1 MRWRN
6 DGFSKTAAIA
16 ELSPGPPPNGRGA
29 VRPGCYDPP
38 AMKILVVD
46 DHPLYRSGVAYTL
59 QNTELGVEVVECSS
73 LEAAFE
79 RLDAGPAFD
88 LMILDLHMPG
98 YQGLDSVRT
107 VRSRRPEVP
116 VLVLSGSEDPAIV
129 RECIELGAFGFVP
142 KSAPADQFHAALKL
156 VLSGGVYLPP
166 TSLSVGSPATRAQQ
180 DAWTRLG
187 AHLTERQRQVLLGI
201 VQGKP
206 NKVIARDLGL
216 SDTTVKSHVAHI
228 LDALVVSNRT
238 EAVYALARA
247 GLSIRDLEASAS

>member
-1 MRWRN
+1 MN
-6 DGFSKTAAIA
+6 
-16 ELSPGPPPNGRGA
+16 
-29 VRPGCYDPP
+29 
-38 AMKILVVD
+38 ILVVD

-59 QNTELGVEVVECSS
+59 QSSGQDIQVVECPAVD
-73 LEAAFE
+73 AALA
-79 RLDAGPAFD
+79 RLDAGLQAD
-88 LMILDLHMPG
+88 LMILDLQMPG
-98 YQGLDSVRT
+98 YSDLDSLNA

-116 VLVLSGSEDPAIV
+116 VLVLSANDDPGVV
-129 RECIELGAFGFVP
+129 RRCIDGGAFGFVP
-142 KSAPADQFHAALKL
+142 KSAPSEQFNAALAL
-156 VLSGGVYLPP
+156 VLSGGIYLPP
-166 TSLSVGSPATRAQQ
+166 TSLSVGRPASKAQQ

-187 AHLTERQRQVLLGI
+187 ARLTDRQRQVLIGI

-247 GLSIRDLEASAS
+247 GLSLRDLETAPPAF

>member
-1 MRWRN
+1 MN
-6 DGFSKTAAIA
+6 
-16 ELSPGPPPNGRGA
+16 
-29 VRPGCYDPP
+29 
-38 AMKILVVD
+38 ILVVD
-46 DHPLYRSGVAYTL
+46 DHPLYRSGVVYTL
-59 QNTELGVEVVECSS
+59 QNTGMEVRVVECSS
-73 LEAAFE
+73 LESAFQ
-79 RLDAGPAFD
+79 RLDSGQQAD
-88 LMILDLHMPG
+88 LMILDLQMPG
-98 YQGLDSVRT
+98 YSGLDSVRA
-107 VRSRRPEVP
+107 VRARRPDVP
-116 VLVLSGSEDPAIV
+116 VLVLSGTEDPAIV

-142 KSAPADQFHAALKL
+142 KSAPSDQFHAALKL

-166 TSLSVGSPATRAQQ
+166 TSLSVGAPATRAQQ
-180 DAWTRLG
+180 DAWSRLG

-247 GLSIRDLEASAS
+247 GLSIRDLQGSSSDALL

>member
-1 MRWRN
+1 MN
-6 DGFSKTAAIA
+6 
-16 ELSPGPPPNGRGA
+16 
-29 VRPGCYDPP
+29 
-38 AMKILVVD
+38 ILVVD

-59 QNTELGVEVVECSS
+59 QNTGMEVSVVECSS
-73 LEAAFE
+73 LDAAFQRIDE
-79 RLDAGPAFD
+79 GLQVD
-88 LMILDLHMPG
+88 LMILDLQMPG
-98 YQGLDSVRT
+98 YSGLDSVRT
-107 VRSRRPEVP
+107 VRGRRPELP
-116 VLVLSGSEDPAIV
+116 VLVLSGTEDPAIV
-129 RECIELGAFGFVP
+129 RECIDLGAFGFVP
-142 KSAPADQFHAALKL
+142 KSAPSDQFHAALKL

-166 TSLSVGSPATRAQQ
+166 TSLSVGSPVTRAQQ
-180 DAWTRLG
+180 DAWSRLG

-247 GLSIRDLEASAS
+247 GLSIRDLQASSPNTNQVS

>member
-1 MRWRN
+1 MN
-6 DGFSKTAAIA
+6 
-16 ELSPGPPPNGRGA
+16 
-29 VRPGCYDPP
+29 
-38 AMKILVVD
+38 ILVVD
-46 DHPLYRSGVAYTL
+46 DHPLYRSGVVYTL
-59 QNTELGVEVVECSS
+59 QNTGMDVRVVECSS
-73 LEAAFE
+73 LDSAFQ
-79 RLDAGPAFD
+79 RLDSGQQAD
-88 LMILDLHMPG
+88 LMILDLQMPG
-98 YQGLDSVRT
+98 YSGLDSVRA
-107 VRSRRPEVP
+107 VRSRRPDVP
-116 VLVLSGSEDPAIV
+116 VLVLSGNEDPAVV

-142 KSAPADQFHAALKL
+142 KSAPSDQFHAALKL

-166 TSLSVGSPATRAQQ
+166 TSLSIGAPATRAQQ
-180 DAWTRLG
+180 DAWSRLG

-247 GLSIRDLEASAS
+247 GLSIRDLQGSSSNAVL

>member
-1 MRWRN
+1 MN
-6 DGFSKTAAIA
+6 
-16 ELSPGPPPNGRGA
+16 
-29 VRPGCYDPP
+29 
-38 AMKILVVD
+38 ILVVD

-59 QNTELGVEVVECSS
+59 QNTGMGVKVVECSS
-73 LEAAFE
+73 LEVAFE
-79 RLDAGPAFD
+79 RLDAGQAAD
-88 LMILDLHMPG
+88 LMILDLQMPG
-98 YQGLDSVRT
+98 YHGLDSVRT

-116 VLVLSGSEDPAIV
+116 VLVLSGTEDPAIV
-129 RECIELGAFGFVP
+129 RECIDLGAFGFVP

-156 VLSGGVYLPP
+156 VLSGGVYLPA
-166 TSLSVGSPATRAQQ
+166 TSLSVGSPASRAQQ
-180 DAWTRLG
+180 DAWARLG

-247 GLSIRDLEASAS
+247 GLSIRELEASASNFPS

>member
-1 MRWRN
+1 
-6 DGFSKTAAIA
+6 
-16 ELSPGPPPNGRGA
+16 
-29 VRPGCYDPP
+29 
-38 AMKILVVD
+38 MKILVVD

-59 QNTELGVEVVECSS
+59 QNTGLGVEVIECSA
-73 LEAAFE
+73 LPAAIQ
-79 RLDAGPAFD
+79 RLQEGLQAD
-88 LMILDLHMPG
+88 LMILDLQMPG
-98 YQGLDSVRT
+98 YQGLDSVRE
-107 VRSRRPEVP
+107 VRERCPEVP
-116 VLVLSGSEDPAIV
+116 VLVLSGNEDPAIV
-129 RECIELGAFGFVP
+129 RECIDLGAFGFVP
-142 KSAPADQFHAALKL
+142 KSAAADQFHAALQL

-166 TSLSVGSPATRAQQ
+166 TSLSVGTPATRAQQ
-180 DAWTRLG
+180 DAWGRLG

-247 GLSIRDLEASAS
+247 GVSLRDLQASSSD

>member
-1 MRWRN
+1 MN
-6 DGFSKTAAIA
+6 
-16 ELSPGPPPNGRGA
+16 
-29 VRPGCYDPP
+29 
-38 AMKILVVD
+38 ILVVD
-46 DHPLYRSGVAYTL
+46 DHPLYRSGVVYAL
-59 QNTELGVEVVECSS
+59 QNTGMAVNIVECSV
-73 LEAAFE
+73 LETAFQ
-79 RLDAGPAFD
+79 RLDEGLQAD
-88 LMILDLHMPG
+88 LIILDLQMPG
-98 YQGLDSVRT
+98 YGGLDSVRA
-107 VRSRRPEVP
+107 VRNRCPEVP
-116 VLVLSGSEDPAIV
+116 VLVLSGNEDPAVV

-142 KSAPADQFHAALKL
+142 KSAPSEQFHAALKL

-180 DAWTRLG
+180 DAWGRLG
-187 AHLTERQRQVLLGI
+187 ARLTERQRQVLLGI

-247 GLSIRDLEASAS
+247 GVSIRDLEASSSDPVF

>member
-1 MRWRN
+1 
-6 DGFSKTAAIA
+6 
-16 ELSPGPPPNGRGA
+16 
-29 VRPGCYDPP
+29 
-38 AMKILVVD
+38 MKILVVD
-46 DHPLYRSGVAYTL
+46 DHPLYRSGVVYTL
-59 QNTELGVEVVECSS
+59 QNTGLEVEVIECSA
-73 LEAAFE
+73 LATAFQ
-79 RLDAGPAFD
+79 RMDDGLAVD
-88 LMILDLHMPG
+88 LMILDLQMPG
-98 YQGLDSVRT
+98 YQGLDSVRE

-116 VLVLSGSEDPAIV
+116 VLVLSGNEDPAV
-129 RECIELGAFGFVP
+129 VHECIELGAFGFVP
-142 KSAPADQFHAALKL
+142 KSAPADQFHAALQL

-166 TSLSVGSPATRAQQ
+166 TSLSVGTPATRAQQ
-180 DAWTRLG
+180 DAWGRLG

-247 GLSIRDLEASAS
+247 GVSLRDLQATAGDSIL

>member
-1 MRWRN
+1 MN
-6 DGFSKTAAIA
+6 
-16 ELSPGPPPNGRGA
+16 
-29 VRPGCYDPP
+29 
-38 AMKILVVD
+38 ILVVD
-46 DHPLYRSGVAYTL
+46 DHPLYRSGVVHTL
-59 QNTELGVEVVECSS
+59 QNTGMAVNVVECAA
-73 LEAAFE
+73 LETAFQ
-79 RLDAGPAFD
+79 RLDAGLDVD
-88 LMILDLHMPG
+88 LMILDLQMPG
-98 YQGLDSVRT
+98 YQGIDSVRT
-107 VRSRRPEVP
+107 VRARRPDLP
-116 VLVLSGSEDPAIV
+116 VLVLSGNEDPSVV
-129 RECIELGAFGFVP
+129 RACIDLGACGFVP
-142 KSAPADQFHAALKL
+142 KSAPSDDFTAALSL

-180 DAWTRLG
+180 DAWSRLG

-247 GLSIRDLEASAS
+247 GLTMRDLETAPARAH

>member
-1 MRWRN
+1 MN
-6 DGFSKTAAIA
+6 
-16 ELSPGPPPNGRGA
+16 
-29 VRPGCYDPP
+29 
-38 AMKILVVD
+38 ILVVD
-46 DHPLYRSGVAYTL
+46 DHPLYRSGVVYTL
-59 QNTELGVEVVECSS
+59 QNTGMDVHVVECSV
-73 LEAAFE
+73 LDTAFQ
-79 RLDAGPAFD
+79 RLDDGLQVD
-88 LMILDLHMPG
+88 LIILDLQMPG
-98 YQGLDSVRT
+98 YQGLDSLRA

-116 VLVLSGSEDPAIV
+116 VLVLSGNEDPAVV
-129 RECIELGAFGFVP
+129 RECIDLGAFGFVP
-142 KSAPADQFHAALKL
+142 KSAPSDQFHSALSL

-166 TSLSVGSPATRAQQ
+166 TSLSIGSPATRAQQ
-180 DAWTRLG
+180 DAWSRLG

-247 GLSIRDLEASAS
+247 GVSIRDLQASSPDSVF